1 MAGSYEWLIGTR
13 YLRSTHRRGFV
24 SFVAIVSVLGL
35 ALGVATLITVLS
47 VMNGFERE
55 IRSRILSVTSHATL
69 VGIEGNL
76 ADWQN
81 VRAQVL
87 KQPGVTAASPY
98 IEAQAMLANGASIT
112 GATVRGILPAEEQTS
127 TALAQR
133 VIQGKF
139 SDLQSGQYNTILGVA
154 LARELNVK
162 VGGTVVLIA
171 PDGVATPIGVV
182 PRKRRFNVVGI
193 VESGIYEIDRSLAL
207 VQMADAARL
216 FQLGDRVTGI
226 RLALKDPLQA
236 PYLVRKIA
244 RSLGGNGFYVRDWTT
259 DHEIF
264 FRSIESMKKMMFIIL
279 FMIVAVAAF
288 NIVATL
294 VMIVKEKQTDIAIL
308 RTLGVGPQNI
318 LLTFVVQGVLIGLGG
333 TLLGAFLGKVLSDHL
348 GTIVGALERLLD
360 TQFIDARVYYISDL
374 PTYVEG
380 ADVLQIC
387 GVAFVLCALATV
399 YPAWRAART
408 APAQALRHE

>member
-1 MAGSYEWLIGTR
+1 MSSYEWLIGTR
-13 YLRSTHRRGFV
+13 YLRSTHRKGFI

-69 VGIEGNL
+69 VGIDGNL
-76 ADWQN
+76 ADWQD
-81 VRAQVL
+81 VRQKVL
-87 KQPGVTAASPY
+87 KQPGVEAASPY
-98 IEAQAMLANGASIT
+98 IEEQAMLSNGNSIT
-112 GATVRGILPAEEQTS
+112 AATVRGILPAEEKTS
-127 TALAQR
+127 TGLAQR
-133 VIQGKF
+133 VTQGRF
-139 SDLQSGQYNTILGVA
+139 GDLQAGQYNTILGVA
-154 LARELNVK
+154 LAKELNVK
-162 VGGTVVLIA
+162 VGGTVVLMA
-171 PDGVATPIGVV
+171 PEGIATPVGLV
-182 PRKRRFNVVGI
+182 PRTRRFNVVGI
-193 VESGIYEIDRSLAL
+193 LDSGIYEIDRSLAL
-207 VQMADAARL
+207 VQMADAARV
-216 FQLGDRVTGI
+216 FNLGDRVTGI
-226 RLALKDPLQA
+226 RLALQDPLQA
-236 PYLVRKIA
+236 PYMVRKIA

-264 FRSIESMKKMMFIIL
+264 FKSIESMKKMMFIIL

-318 LLTFVVQGVLIGLGG
+318 LLTFIVQGVLIGLGG
-333 TLLGAFLGKVLSDHL
+333 TVLGAALGKVLSDHL
-348 GTIVGALERLLD
+348 GSIVGALERLLD
-360 TQFIDARVYYISDL
+360 TQFIDAKVYYISDL
-374 PTYVEG
+374 PTYVEA